1 MLDLQSKA
9 KCGPCN
15 QLKDASKDSDMNNIN
30 KVRTDGE
37 GGGDLME
44 VVTDPPSVVF

>member
-30 KVRTDGE
+30 KVRTDG